1 MPYKDI
7 AKELTILLIF
17 AVVAAFAVNF
27 FSPKGIALIGEWETG
42 LGVITAK
49 AKDKVVDHELEIQD
63 VRVAKEIFDNKH
75 AVFVDARAYEDFI
88 DGHIKGAVS
97 LPINQ
102 FEDRIAQFKRDYPF
116 TTYIVAYCSGRECDD
131 SHELTQFLFEEG
143 FTNISVYIDG
153 YPAWEKEGYP
163 IETVK
168 PTGSLSLWFSRY
180 SIKE

>member
-7 AKELTILLIF
+7 AKELIILLIF

-27 FSPKGIALIGEWETG
+27 FSPKGIAFIGEWDTG

-63 VRVAKEIFDNKH
+63 IRVAKEIFDNKH
-75 AVFVDARAYEDFI
+75 GVFVDARAYENFI

-97 LPINQ
+97 LPLNQ

-116 TTYIVAYCSGRECDD
+116 TTYIVTYCSGRECDD
-131 SHELTQFLFEEG
+131 SHELAQFLFEEG
-143 FTNISVYIDG
+143 F
-153 YPAWEKEGYP
+153 PL
-163 IETVK
+163 
-168 PTGSLSLWFSRY
+168 LSLTFFSHPLKGFLPLY
-180 SIKE
+180 SSYS